1 MRQIIRLPLPKRTA
15 NLYQRWTVSIQR
27 KRKPSTRKAEADRL
41 WNQARGTKAMMGAV
55 LVLRKMN
62 NNLQT
67 CMYCEHDTATAL
79 KDGKW
84 RAIIEHWEPRAEA
97 PERAFDWDNH
107 FLSCHRCNTF
117 FKGSDFPR
125 DPSGA
130 PLLLNPVDDDP
141 ELHLEYEPSNGAFAP
156 LGGSPKGDKTI
167 RFFDLQQFD
176 GSRVSVWE
184 AVIEHLRKY
193 DRALKRGDRVR
204 ADRLRAFVVE
214 SCHRSVIMRL
224 VQVARG
230 AYGDVL
236 TAPDFP
242 ALVTAHAVETW
253 L

>member
-15 NLYQRWTVSIQR
+15 NLYQRWTLSIQR

-84 RAIIEHWEPRAEA
+84 RAIIEHWEPRAAA
-97 PERAFDWDNH
+97 PERAFDWSNH

-125 DPSGA
+125 DRSGA

-141 ELHLEYEPSNGAFAP
+141 ELHLEYEPSNGSFAP
-156 LGGSPKGDKTI
+156 RGGSPKGNKTI
-167 RFFDLQQFD
+167 DFFDLAYFD
-176 GSRVSVWE
+176 GSRVGVWE
-184 AVIEHLRKY
+184 AVIVNLRKY
-193 DRALKRGDRVR
+193 DRAIRRGDTKR
-204 ADRLRAFVVE
+204 AEIRKTFIANSR
-214 SCHRSVIMRL
+214 HRSVVLRL
-224 VQVARG
+224 LNTARG
-230 AYGDVL
+230 PHGDAL
-236 TAPDFP
+236 TARGFP
-242 ALVTAHAVETW
+242 ALVAAHAVETW